1 MKFRS
6 DFNVP
11 VSKVRLEHGS
21 RVLMI
26 GSCFSQNI
34 GNKLRAAKISTEEIS
49 HGILFNPHSVNQA
62 LLDGIGNVNYSLDEI
77 KTENGLYFSFNHHGF
92 KSTNKDEVLS
102 NVNSGIERDFDL
114 IQDAD
119 VIYVTLG
126 TAWVYKHNEF
136 GFVANCHKVPGSNFE
151 KVKLGVNDIVSQFSQ
166 TFGHLFSLNPNV
178 QVVFTISPV
187 RHLKDGT
194 VENQWSKST
203 LNVAVHEL
211 VRRFENVSYFPAYEI
226 VMDDLRDYRF
236 FKEDLVHPNDI
247 AVNYIWEK
255 FQKSFL
261 TGHTRDGVDLI
272 EKWFKGFNH
281 KVMGDEA
288 ARTRHIS
295 GLIERAAELE
305 SDFEIDLNIETSKL
319 KKELRELLE
328 A

>member
-6 DFNVP
+6 EFNVP
-11 VSKVRLEHGS
+11 VSSVRLEHGS
-21 RVLMI
+21 NVLMV

-34 GNKLRAAKISTEEIS
+34 GNKLRSAKISTSEIS

-62 LLDGIGNVNYSLDEI
+62 LLDGIGNVNYTSDEI
-77 KTENGLYFSFNHHGF
+77 KSEDGMHFSFNHHAF
-92 KSTNKDEVLS
+92 KSTNGEEVLN
-102 NVNSGIERDFDL
+102 NVNAGIEEDFNV

-119 VIYVTLG
+119 VIFITLG
-126 TAWVYKHNEF
+126 TAWAYKHHEF
-136 GFVANCHKVPGSNFE
+136 GYVANCHKVPGSNFE
-151 KVKLGVNDIVSQFSQ
+151 KVKLGVNEIVSQFSQ

-178 QVVFTISPV
+178 EIVFTISPV

-194 VENQWSKST
+194 TENQWSKST
-203 LNVAVHEL
+203 LNVAIHEL

-236 FKEDLVHPNDI
+236 YKEDLIHPNEMAI
-247 AVNYIWEK
+247 NYVWEK

-281 KVMGDEA
+281 KVMGDEN
-288 ARTRHIS
+288 ARMRHIS
-295 GLIERAAELE
+295 GLLERATELE
-305 SDFEIDLNIETSKL
+305 SDFEINLSDETTQL
-319 KKELRELLE
+319 KKELNELLQ